1 MKTQE
6 AIDFFHGAGPL
17 AKALGITRQAVHDWG
32 ETVPELRAYQLS
44 QISRG
49 HLKPPPPPEY
59 DPFAD

>member
-1 MKTQE
+1 MQTKD
-6 AIDFFHGAGPL
+6 AIEFFHGVGPL

-49 HLKPPPPPEY
+49 HLKPPPPPEP
-59 DPFAD
+59 DSKL

>member
-6 AIDFFHGAGPL
+6 AIDFFHGVGPL
-17 AKALGITRQAVHDWG
+17 AKALKITRQAVHDWG
-32 ETVPELRAYQLS
+32 ENVPELRAYQLS

-59 DPFAD
+59 DHAS